1 MSRNA
6 AEEFQAVIS
15 GYTVDFT
22 SWITREE
29 LGEAFFRA
37 FKENYRGLSAKNV
50 KASKSR
56 FDTFLRFLEW
66 KDPKRSI
73 RAINNLSTD
82 LYLEYGAFLKASTL
96 NHETANRYWN
106 TVTRL
111 TRYAVQ
117 EAISLGANFAVFE
130 VPYFRQPEEMFA
142 RIENKSHDL
151 VVWKTS
157 FNGGKKSFDFS
168 SLGGRPGI
176 AATVTAFFREKI
188 VNLRESSCQYYY
200 TKMLVLN
207 RFLNEYD
214 PAKEIKII
222 SDIDHKT
229 LAALIEHLDESSTD
243 SEYCMKT
250 WKVICDCLKSSSDF
264 KLSARLPGHPWAGV
278 EQATGVKTPSLTV
291 GEIAA
296 FLRAAMKDIEE
307 IRAVYVSPSALNR
320 GPKMSE
326 LLPFVIGLSILTLF
340 NPSVVAEIKLPEIG
354 KLPDGRMR
362 LVGEK
367 YRSGGDVSGTFI
379 DDSEVVSPQSLIELL
394 TKITLNLRPM
404 AHAEVRDYLFIGV
417 TNRATTQRHIQ
428 AFTKLSPTTLFHF
441 NWAFSKRHGLRRFNF
456 RYFRVSGANVIT
468 AITGGNV
475 KAVQAVLNHRS
486 SSSTEEYTRVGL
498 QASGEKQLADQQE
511 KRIRFVRTGGA
522 RDIRDQSD
530 GAQQA
535 ATPGFSCAD
544 AFNPPEYLDQEPGMC
559 AAYGGCPDCP
569 LAGVDFTSPVA
580 FAHILRLRNQIIE
593 AHQAHRFSP
602 DRWIRIWKPRLRAI
616 EEIWLPRFGPD
627 VVDEASRLPNLYHPA
642 LPEDLDG

>member
-1 MSRNA
+1 MSRNVS
-6 AEEFQAVIS
+6 EELRAVIS

-22 SWITREE
+22 GWIMRKD
-29 LGEAFFRA
+29 LGQAFLSA
-37 FKENYRGLSAKNV
+37 FKANYRDLSYKNV

-56 FDTFLRFLEW
+56 FETFLNFLEW
-66 KDPKRSI
+66 KDPQRSI
-73 RAINNLSTD
+73 HAIDHLSRD
-82 LYLEYGAFLKASTL
+82 LYLEYGAFLKASTV
-96 NHETANRYWN
+96 NDETANRYWN

-111 TRYAVQ
+111 TRHVIQ
-117 EAISLGANFAVFE
+117 EAVSMGINFTVFE
-130 VPYFRQPEEMFA
+130 VPYFRQSEEIFPKNQKNSQD
-142 RIENKSHDL
+142 I

-157 FNGGKKSFDFS
+157 LNGDKKPFDFS
-168 SLGGRPGI
+168 ILGDRPGI
-176 AATVTAFFREKI
+176 ATTAAAFFRSKI
-188 VNLRESSCQYYY
+188 VNLRASSCQYYY
-200 TKMLVLN
+200 TKVLILN
-207 RFLNEYD
+207 RFLDEYD
-214 PAKEIKII
+214 PAKEIKLV
-222 SDIDHKT
+222 SDIDHKI
-229 LAALIEHLDESSTD
+229 LAALIEHLDESSKD
-243 SEYCMKT
+243 SGYCMKT

-307 IRAVYVSPSALNR
+307 IRAVYESPSALNR

-362 LVGEK
+362 LVGKK

-379 DDSEVVSPQSLIELL
+379 GDSEVVSPQSLIELL

-428 AFTKLSPTTLFHF
+428 AFTKLSPATLFHF

-616 EEIWLPRFGPD
+616 EEIWLPRFGRD
-627 VVDEASRLPNLYHPA
+627 VADEASRLPNFYHPA